1 MSWMDV
7 KGYGCG
13 LRGDLKLEY
22 DVIDVNG
29 FICGEVFGKT
39 FTFFFVSKNINSMNL
54 VKAQN

>member
-13 LRGDLKLEY
+13 LRSNLKLEY

-39 FTFFFVSKNINSMNL
+39 FRFFFVSKNINSMNL